1 MRFLLLSLVIH
12 FSSIASA
19 QPNSPVTKIA
29 FGSCSR
35 QSDTLQLWN
44 EVLKFNPDIW
54 IWGGDNVYGDT
65 KDMKLLKAKYEEQKS
80 RPSYQKL
87 RESSFITGT
96 WDDHDYGKNDAG
108 KSFSKKKESKKLLLD
123 FLDVPQDD
131 HVWSRP
137 GVYSSYTFGAGK
149 QQIKIIN
156 LDTRWFRDNLKR
168 NQFVAKPKRLETPR
182 YKINKRGDVLG
193 KKQWCWLVN
202 ELSSAGEQL
211 ILINSSIQVITDEH
225 RLEKWGNFPTARQKL
240 LDVITRTGKNVIIL
254 SGDQHIAE
262 ISRLEIPGIT
272 FPIYDITS
280 SGLTHAKMNG
290 REIANRYRVNN
301 LIIEKNFGLLEIDW
315 SGNHPKVLVS
325 IRGHH
330 NQLFLS
336 HLISFD
342 PDDQPSASP
351 VLPQVE

>member
-1 MRFLLLSLVIH
+1 VH
-12 FSSIASA
+12 FSSISTLA
-19 QPNSPVTKIA
+19 QHHRPVTRIA

-65 KDMKLLKAKYEEQKS
+65 KDMKLLKAKYDEQKS

-87 RESSFITGT
+87 REASFITGT

-108 KSFSKKKESKKLLLD
+108 KYFSKKQESKKLLLD
-123 FLDVPQDD
+123 FLDVPHYDP
-131 HVWSRP
+131 VWSRP
-137 GVYSSYTFGAGK
+137 GVYGSYTVGTGE

-168 NQFVAKPKRLETPR
+168 NRFVTKLKRLETPR
-182 YKINKRGDVLG
+182 YKTNKHGDVLG
-193 KKQWCWLVN
+193 KEQWRWLVS
-202 ELSSAGEQL
+202 ELTKAQEQL
-211 ILINSSIQVITDEH
+211 VFINSSIQFITDEH
-225 RLEKWGNFPTARQKL
+225 RLEKWANFPKARQKL
-240 LDVITRTGKNVIIL
+240 IELITSCGKNIIVL

-262 ISRLEIPGIT
+262 ISKLEIPGTT

-280 SGLTHAKMNG
+280 SGLTHAKMSG
-290 REIANRYRVNN
+290 REIANRYRVEN
-301 LIIEKNFGLLEIDW
+301 LIVEKNFGLLEIDW
-315 SGNHPKVLVS
+315 RGNYPKVLVS
-325 IRGHH
+325 IRGHN

-342 PDDQPSASP
+342 PADQPNATP
-351 VLPQVE
+351 ALPLVE